1 MLSKNPTLSSFSNLF
16 TSQILFFFR
25 RLKDIIEKVKIREK
39 FINDI
44 EIGKKKKLWLEFD
57 EIQKDLD
64 KMSEI
69 MKKAQYDVT
78 RDEKIFKDMQNLS
91 KDIIATREKLSR
103 NATNEVSSI
112 SGIKIAV

>member
-1 MLSKNPTLSSFSNLF
+1 M
-16 TSQILFFFR
+16 FFR

-64 KMSEI
+64 KMNEI